1 MIEQAASTGLNASS
15 GSSLSGAPDPSD
27 EWLALTLRVNGQERA
42 VRVRSHHT
50 LLDVLRGEVGLIDTR
65 EGCGIGMC
73 GACTVLVDG
82 RIVSGCL
89 VLAGQAEGRDIVT
102 VEGLTGDNGDLHP
115 IQDAFI
121 EHTGFQCSYCTP
133 GFVLATKALLD
144 EEPRPERDTAK
155 AYLAGNL
162 CRCGS
167 YVKILDAV
175 MDARER
181 VTSDASLNGG
191 AQAGRGATADNLK
204 APSGNG
210 ARAPAAG

>member
-1 MIEQAASTGLNASS
+1 VIEQETAQES
-15 GSSLSGAPDPSD
+15 
-27 EWLALTLRVNGQERA
+27 EWVDLTLHVNGHDREVRTRA
-42 VRVRSHHT
+42 HDT
-50 LLDVLRGEVGLIDTR
+50 LLDVLRNQVGLIDTR

-89 VLAGQAEGRDIVT
+89 MLAAQAHGLDIVT
-102 VEGLTGDNGDLHP
+102 VEGLVGESGDLHP
-115 IQDAFI
+115 IQDSYVA
-121 EHTGFQCSYCTP
+121 HTGFQCSYCTP

-144 EEPRPERDTAK
+144 EDAEPDRDSAK
-155 AYLAGNL
+155 EYLAGNL

-181 VTSDASLNGG
+181 VASHASHNGG
-191 AQAGRGATADNLK
+191 GQDGRGATEGNLK
-204 APSGNG
+204 ATSGNG
-210 ARAPAAG
+210 ASAPGASAPRAG